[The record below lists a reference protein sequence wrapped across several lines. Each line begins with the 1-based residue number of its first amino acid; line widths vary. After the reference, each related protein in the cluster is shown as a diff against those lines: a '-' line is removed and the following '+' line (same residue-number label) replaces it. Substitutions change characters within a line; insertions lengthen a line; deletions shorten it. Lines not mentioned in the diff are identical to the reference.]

1 MSSKNDAEVIIAG
14 KVFTISGYESKE
26 YLQKVAAYI
35 NGKLEEFNNNESFRR
50 TSAEV
55 RTNLMYLN
63 IADDYFKARK
73 IGDDLQEEL
82 DIKVKEIYDLKHDLI
97 KARMENE
104 AALKEIK
111 TLEDEKEKFKKN
123 IVKLETELQD
133 MKK

>member
-35 NGKLEEFNNNESFRR
+35 NGKLEEFNNNDSFRR

>member
-35 NGKLEEFNNNESFRR
+35 NGKLEEFNNNDSFRR

-63 IADDYFKARK
+63 MADDYFKARK